1 MVVEVVEEEAGVTGA
16 LGVLLATTAGAPSV
30 GVTEDGSSDEGI
42 GSHVAQAEVLH
53 QPDND
58 SSVSVSLTV
67 FIVIV
72 RT

>member
-1 MVVEVVEEEAGVTGA
+1 MVVEVVEEETGVTGA
-16 LGVLLATTAGAPSV
+16 LGVLLATTAGAPPV

-42 GSHVAQAEVLH
+42 GSHVTQAEVLH

-67 FIVIV
+67 LLL
-72 RT
+72 